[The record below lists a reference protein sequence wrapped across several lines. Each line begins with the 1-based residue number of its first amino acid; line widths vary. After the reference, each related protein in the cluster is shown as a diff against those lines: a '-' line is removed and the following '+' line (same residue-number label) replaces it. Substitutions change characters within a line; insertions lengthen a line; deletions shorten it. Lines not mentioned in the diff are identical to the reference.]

1 VFAIRVLPLSR
12 PVLRLVSSS
21 PIVSVSDQSFAGDF
35 RFAYHSWEFFSLL
48 FKKSLLS

>member
-1 VFAIRVLPLSR
+1 VFAIRVLRLSR

-21 PIVSVSDQSFAGDF
+21 PIVSVSDQPFAGDF